1 MKKEIG
7 SRRCNWQKAIN
18 MWLTVLES
26 KSAIRIPLAA
36 IYVACPLFLLSIH
49 RLGTRS
55 KAEETET
62 APHPPGPSWKNMNDR
77 RTSDETAYYNVGGDP
92 VCVGGRGG
100 RGVMCQGQRTTRSFA
115 IRLDHWC
122 NIEYCQLGA
131 TLAGIVA
138 CTFQQLRTRDMF
150 NCSSYCHIVMCCY
163 ACMYNIVHA
172 RVARC
177 L

>member
-100 RGVMCQGQRTTRSFA
+100 GEGCNVPGTKNNKELCNTLGSLVQYWVLSTRCD
-115 IRLDHWC
+115 I
-122 NIEYCQLGA
+122 G
-131 TLAGIVA
+131 
-138 CTFQQLRTRDMF
+138 RDRRMHLSTAA
-150 NCSSYCHIVMCCY
+150 N
-163 ACMYNIVHA
+163 
-172 RVARC
+172 
-177 L
+177 